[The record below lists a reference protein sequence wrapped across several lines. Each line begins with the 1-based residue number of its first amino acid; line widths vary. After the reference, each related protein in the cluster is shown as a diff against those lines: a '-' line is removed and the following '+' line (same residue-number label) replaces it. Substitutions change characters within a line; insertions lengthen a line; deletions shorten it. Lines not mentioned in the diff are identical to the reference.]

1 MTRQTVSSSLKAI
14 AGAILLSVGLVILF
28 ANLDAATASLSKSAG
43 LSRNENLNSLLAIG
57 LAGLQALQAYSLDPS
72 GFSAGLL
79 KILVSFWPLILVF
92 SGGALLRSA
101 FAGRP
106 TNYEI
111 WLTLPEHRNES
122 MSLHNGGAHRR
133 NARRIP

>member
-1 MTRQTVSSSLKAI
+1 MTRQMVSSSLKAI
-14 AGAILLSVGLVILF
+14 AGAILISVGLVILF
-28 ANLDAATASLSKSAG
+28 GNLDAVTASLSKSAG
-43 LSRNENLNSLLAIG
+43 LSSNENLNGLLAIG
-57 LAGLQALQAYSLDPS
+57 LAGVEALQAYSLDPS

-79 KILVSFWPLILVF
+79 KNLLSFWPLILVI
-92 SGGALLRSA
+92 SGGALLQSA
-101 FAGRP
+101 FARRL

-111 WLTLPEHRNES
+111 WLTLPERRNES